1 MFCPNCGA
9 RNEDNA
15 KFCSGCGSALGASA
29 PGTQAPSQPSYSTPA
44 QPYSAPPPP
53 GQKNPTLAAILN
65 FFFPGIGYWYWGYR
79 KVASVPPILLFI
91 GVLIVDYLLWYLFFY
106 SGILSLAIA
115 GFFTY
120 DLYVKTTG
128 QKGWIE
134 ATM

>member
-1 MFCPNCGA
+1 M
-9 RNEDNA
+9 
-15 KFCSGCGSALGASA
+15 
-29 PGTQAPSQPSYSTPA
+29 QAPSQPSYSTPA

-53 GQKNPTLAAILN
+53 SQKNSTLATILN

-79 KVASVPPILLFI
+79 KVASIPPILLFI
-91 GVLIVDYLLWYLFFY
+91 GVLVVDYLLWYFFFF
-106 SGILSLAIA
+106 SGIISLAIA
-115 GFFTY
+115 VFFAY